1 MATASATLNSPIGTS
16 NNALTTDADN
26 GARNSNAMVGSGTP
40 MRGGDL
46 ARSITGSA
54 LTDPMGMIRD
64 MVRQPSVRKVLPIV
78 VIMMVVAAFGLAS
91 MSMKTPPMRALTMM
105 LPEADKQLAME
116 TLKTANFK
124 PEIDNNTGQIM
135 VPGDKYQ
142 EARMLLSS
150 KGLPRTEVQGMDT
163 LKDMPAMTTSQ
174 FMEQVRYNNAM
185 EQELAKTISQIAG
198 IRSARVH
205 LAAPKQS
212 VFVRDRVPTKASV
225 IISRAPGKEV
235 SSANVQAIISLVASS
250 VPYLAPENVS
260 VVDNFGS
267 LMNEMLGPQP
277 LGLTGA
283 ELQQK
288 QQMEDL
294 YRTRLIQLLAP
305 IVGAENVSAQVSMQ
319 LDFTQEEITTEDF
332 DQGDKGPKT
341 RSELYVEDRNTFKD
355 AIGIPGS
362 LTNTPPNPPI
372 NPASSD
378 ATPADPNKGVSEK
391 GVQVVARSTKNY
403 ELDRSVRH
411 TKSAMG
417 NISKLGVG
425 VLINERPIP
434 AGMKVEKPADGSPAP
449 TTIPYTQEEL
459 DRLNQLVRGAV
470 GFNDKRGDVVT
481 VVATRFEPPVD
492 PNAVP
497 WYKDEALASLAN
509 SGVIALLFLMAVVR
523 PMIKKLIK
531 PEVDPAAI
539 AAAAMAAAAA
549 EAATAEKARTDRIAA
564 AEADAAARVVAERA
578 AREEAEEKARK
589 AAEVQ
594 AEAERQAAEALAKES
609 QMAEEAAAAE
619 ASRMAEEEAAR
630 EAERLAALELQAEAG
645 GEDVELEE
653 GESLDDLKARMGKL
667 KPKKPSIPSDLLNNA
682 NSYDDK
688 VALIRMIVADNSG
701 RVASV
706 MRNMIQP

>member
-1 MATASATLNSPIGTS
+1 MATASATLNSPLGTS
-16 NNALTTDADN
+16 NNALTTTD
-26 GARNSNAMVGSGTP
+26 GSSTGSSMVTSGTP
-40 MRGGDL
+40 LRSTDL
-46 ARSITGSA
+46 ARSAANTA
-54 LTDPMGMIRD
+54 LSDPMGMVRD
-64 MVRQPSVRKVLPIV
+64 LVRQPTVKKALPII
-78 VIMMVVAAFGLAS
+78 VILMVVAAFGLAS
-91 MSMKTPPMRALTMM
+91 MSMKTPSYRPLTMM
-105 LPEADKQLAME
+105 LPENDKQLAIE
-116 TLKTANFK
+116 TLKAGNFD
-124 PEIDNNTGQIM
+124 PQVDNNTGQIM

-142 EARMLLSS
+142 EARMLLAS
-150 KGLPRTEVQGMDT
+150 KGLPRTEAQGMDT

-225 IISRAPGKEV
+225 IITRAPGKQV

-260 VVDNFGS
+260 VVDNYGT
-267 LMNEMLGPQP
+267 LMNEMLGEAP

-283 ELQQK
+283 QLQQK

-305 IVGAENVSAQVSMQ
+305 IVGEANVSAQVSLQ

-332 DQGDKGPKT
+332 DQRDKGPKT
-341 RSELYVEDRNTFKD
+341 RSELYVEDRNSFKD
-355 AIGIPGS
+355 AIGVPGS
-362 LTNTPPNPPI
+362 LSNTPPNPPQ
-372 NPASSD
+372 NPASSET
-378 ATPADPNKGVSEK
+378 AVSDPNKGVSEK

-403 ELDRSVRH
+403 ELDRAVRH
-411 TKSAMG
+411 TKTAMG
-417 NISKLGVG
+417 NVQKLGVG

-434 AGMKVEKPADGSPAP
+434 AGTKVEKPADGSAAP

-492 PNAVP
+492 PDAVP
-497 WYKDEALASLAN
+497 WYKDESLASLAN
-509 SGVIALLFLMAVVR
+509 SGVVALLFITFLLFVVR
-523 PMIKKLIK
+523 PMIKKLNK
-531 PEVDPAAI
+531 PEVDPAAL
-539 AAAAMAAAAA
+539 AAAALAAASA
-549 EAATAEKARTDRIAA
+549 EAASAEKMRTERIAN
-564 AEADAAARVVAERA
+564 AEAEAAVRATQERA
-578 AREEAEEKARK
+578 AREEAEEKIRK
-589 AAEVQ
+589 A
-594 AEAERQAAEALAKES
+594 KEEELMQL
-609 QMAEEAAAAE
+609 QMAEEASAAE
-619 ASRMAEEEAAR
+619 SVRMAEEEAAR
-630 EAERLAALELQAEAG
+630 EAERLAAASEEPEG
-645 GEDVELEE
+645 PTDVELAE
-653 GESLDDLKARMGKL
+653 GETLEDLKARMGNL
-667 KPKKPSIPSDLLNNA
+667 KPKKQAIPADLLNNA

-701 RVASV
+701 RVAGV
-706 MRNMIQP
+706 MRGMIES

>member
-1 MATASATLNSPIGTS
+1 
-16 NNALTTDADN
+16 
-26 GARNSNAMVGSGTP
+26 MVASGTP
-40 MRGGDL
+40 LRSTDV
-46 ARSITGSA
+46 ARSVANTA
-54 LTDPMGMIRD
+54 LSDPMGMVRD
-64 MVRQPSVRKVLPIV
+64 LVRQPTVKKALPII
-78 VIMMVVAAFGLAS
+78 VILMVVAAFGLAS
-91 MSMKTPPMRALTMM
+91 MSMKTPSYRPLTMM
-105 LPEADKQLAME
+105 LPETDKQLAIE
-116 TLKTANFK
+116 TLKAGNFD
-124 PEIDNNTGQIM
+124 PQLDNNTGQIM

-142 EARMLLSS
+142 EARMLLAS
-150 KGLPRTEVQGMDT
+150 KGLPRTEVQGMET

-198 IRSARVH
+198 IRNARVH

-225 IISRAPGKEV
+225 IITRAPGKQV
-235 SSANVQAIISLVASS
+235 SSANVQAIIALVASS

-260 VVDNFGS
+260 VVDNYGT
-267 LMNEMLGPQP
+267 LMNEMLGEAP

-283 ELQQK
+283 QLQQK

-305 IVGAENVSAQVSMQ
+305 IVGEANVSAQVSLQ

-341 RSELYVEDRNTFKD
+341 RSELYVEDRNSFKD
-355 AIGIPGS
+355 AIGVPGS
-362 LTNTPPNPPI
+362 LSNTPPNPPQ
-372 NPASSD
+372 NPAASET
-378 ATPADPNKGVSEK
+378 AVADPNKGVSEK

-403 ELDRSVRH
+403 ELDRAVRH

-417 NISKLGVG
+417 NIQKLGVG

-434 AGMKVEKPADGSPAP
+434 AGTKVEKPADGSAAP

-492 PNAVP
+492 PDAVP
-497 WYKDEALASLAN
+497 WYKDESLASLAN
-509 SGVIALLFLMAVVR
+509 SGVVALLFISFLLFVVR
-523 PMIKKLIK
+523 PMIKKLNK
-531 PEVDPAAI
+531 PEIDPASL
-539 AAAAMAAAAA
+539 AAAALAAASA
-549 EAATAEKARTDRIAA
+549 EAASAEKMRTERIAA
-564 AEADAAARVVAERA
+564 AEADAAVRATQERL
-578 AREEAEEKARK
+578 AREEAEEKVRK
-589 AAEVQ
+589 A
-594 AEAERQAAEALAKES
+594 KEEELMQL
-609 QMAEEAAAAE
+609 QMAEEASAAE
-619 ASRMAEEEAAR
+619 SVRMAEEEAAR
-630 EAERLAALELQAEAG
+630 EAERLAAASEEPEG
-645 GEDVELEE
+645 PTDVELAE
-653 GESLDDLKARMGKL
+653 GETLEDLKARMGNL
-667 KPKKPSIPSDLLNNA
+667 KPKKQAIPADLLNNA

-701 RVASV
+701 RVAGV
-706 MRNMIQP
+706 MRGMIES

>member
-1 MATASATLNSPIGTS
+1 
-16 NNALTTDADN
+16 
-26 GARNSNAMVGSGTP
+26 
-40 MRGGDL
+40 
-46 ARSITGSA
+46 
-54 LTDPMGMIRD
+54 
-64 MVRQPSVRKVLPIV
+64 
-78 VIMMVVAAFGLAS
+78 
-91 MSMKTPPMRALTMM
+91 
-105 LPEADKQLAME
+105 
-116 TLKTANFK
+116 
-124 PEIDNNTGQIM
+124 
-135 VPGDKYQ
+135 
-142 EARMLLSS
+142 
-150 KGLPRTEVQGMDT
+150 
-163 LKDMPAMTTSQ
+163 
-174 FMEQVRYNNAM
+174 
-185 EQELAKTISQIAG
+185 
-198 IRSARVH
+198 
-205 LAAPKQS
+205 
-212 VFVRDRVPTKASV
+212 VPTKASV
-225 IISRAPGKEV
+225 IITRAPGKEV

-260 VVDNFGS
+260 VVDNYGS

-294 YRTRLIQLLAP
+294 YRTRLLQLLAP
-305 IVGAENVSAQVSMQ
+305 IVGAENVTAQVTLQ

-362 LTNTPPNPPI
+362 LSSTPPNPPI
-372 NPASSD
+372 NPAATD

-403 ELDRSVRH
+403 ELDRAVRH

-434 AGMKVEKPADGSPAP
+434 AGMKVEKPADGSPPP

-470 GFNDKRGDVVT
+470 GFNDQRGDVVT

-509 SGVIALLFLMAVVR
+509 SGVVAVLFLLFLMAVVR

-539 AAAAMAAAAA
+539 AAAALAAAAA
-549 EAATAEKARTDRIAA
+549 EAATAEKLRTERIAA
-564 AEADAAARVVAERA
+564 AEAEAAARVVAERA

-589 AAEVQ
+589 EAEAQ
-594 AEAERQAAEALAKES
+594 AEAERLAAEALAKEAE
-609 QMAEEAAAAE
+609 MAEEAAAAE
-619 ASRMAEEEAAR
+619 AARMAEEEAAR
-630 EAERLAALELQAEAG
+630 EAERLAALELQAES
-645 GEDVELEE
+645 GEEVELEE

-667 KPKKPSIPSDLLNNA
+667 KPKKASIPADLLNNA

-688 VALIRMIVADNSG
+688 VALIRMIVSDNSG

-706 MRNMIQP
+706 MRNMIES

>member
-1 MATASATLNSPIGTS
+1 MATASATLNTPLGTS
-16 NNALTTDADN
+16 NNALTTSDSPTT
-26 GARNSNAMVGSGTP
+26 GTSMVTSGTP
-40 MRGGDL
+40 LRSNDV
-46 ARSITGSA
+46 ARSVANTA
-54 LTDPMGMIRD
+54 LSDPMGMVRD
-64 MVRQPSVRKVLPIV
+64 LVRQPSVKKALPII
-78 VIMMVVAAFGLAS
+78 VILMVVAAFGLAS
-91 MSMKTPPMRALTMM
+91 MSMKTPSYRALTMM
-105 LPEADKQLAME
+105 LPEADKQLAIE
-116 TLKTANFK
+116 TLKNGNFN
-124 PEIDNNTGQIM
+124 PQVDNNTGQIM

-142 EARMLLSS
+142 EARMLLAS
-150 KGLPRTEVQGMDT
+150 KGLPRTEAQGMDT

-225 IISRAPGKEV
+225 IITRAPGKQV

-260 VVDNFGS
+260 VVDNYGT
-267 LMNEMLGPQP
+267 LMNEMLGEAP

-283 ELQQK
+283 QLQQK

-305 IVGAENVSAQVSMQ
+305 IVGEANVSAQVSLQ

-332 DQGDKGPKT
+332 DQRDKGPKT
-341 RSELYVEDRNTFKD
+341 RSELFVEDRNSFKD
-355 AIGIPGS
+355 AIGVPGS
-362 LTNTPPNPPI
+362 LSNTPPNPPQ
-372 NPASSD
+372 NPASSE
-378 ATPADPNKGVSEK
+378 TSVSDPNKGVSEK

-403 ELDRSVRH
+403 ELDRAVRH

-417 NISKLGVG
+417 NIQKLGVG

-434 AGMKVEKPADGSPAP
+434 PGTKVEKPADGSPAP

-481 VVATRFEPPVD
+481 VVATRFEPPID
-492 PNAVP
+492 PDAVP
-497 WYKDEALASLAN
+497 WYKDETLASLAN
-509 SGVIALLFLMAVVR
+509 SGVIAVLFLIFLLFVVR
-523 PMIKKLIK
+523 PMIKKLNK
-531 PEVDPAAI
+531 PEVDPAAL
-539 AAAAMAAAAA
+539 AAAALAAASA
-549 EAATAEKARTDRIAA
+549 EAASAEKMRTERIAA
-564 AEADAAARVVAERA
+564 AEAEAAVRATQERL

-589 AAEVQ
+589 A
-594 AEAERQAAEALAKES
+594 KEEELMQL
-609 QMAEEAAAAE
+609 QMAEEASAAE
-619 ASRMAEEEAAR
+619 AVRMAEEEAAR
-630 EAERLAALELQAEAG
+630 EAERLAAASEEPEG
-645 GEDVELEE
+645 PTDVELAE
-653 GESLDDLKARMGKL
+653 GETLEDLKARMGNL
-667 KPKKPSIPSDLLNNA
+667 KPKKQAIPADLLNNA

-701 RVASV
+701 RVAGV
-706 MRNMIQP
+706 MRGMIES

>member
-1 MATASATLNSPIGTS
+1 MATASATLNSPLGTS
-16 NNALTTDADN
+16 NNALTTTD
-26 GARNSNAMVGSGTP
+26 GSSTGSSMVTSGTP
-40 MRGGDL
+40 LRSNDL
-46 ARSITGSA
+46 ARSVANTA
-54 LTDPMGMIRD
+54 LSDPMGMVRD
-64 MVRQPSVRKVLPIV
+64 LVRQPTVKKALPII
-78 VIMMVVAAFGLAS
+78 VILMVVAAFGLAS
-91 MSMKTPPMRALTMM
+91 MSMKTPSYRPLTMM
-105 LPEADKQLAME
+105 LPENDKQLAIE
-116 TLKTANFK
+116 TLKAGSFD
-124 PEIDNNTGQIM
+124 PQVDNNTGQIM

-142 EARMLLSS
+142 EARMLLAS
-150 KGLPRTEVQGMDT
+150 KGLPRTEAQGMDT

-225 IISRAPGKEV
+225 IITRAPGKQV

-260 VVDNFGS
+260 VVDNYGT
-267 LMNEMLGPQP
+267 LMNEMLGEAP

-283 ELQQK
+283 QLQQK

-305 IVGAENVSAQVSMQ
+305 IVGEANVSAQVSLQ

-332 DQGDKGPKT
+332 DQRDKGPKT
-341 RSELYVEDRNTFKD
+341 RSELYVEDRNSFKD
-355 AIGIPGS
+355 AIGVPGS
-362 LTNTPPNPPI
+362 LSNTPPNPPQ
-372 NPASSD
+372 NPASSE
-378 ATPADPNKGVSEK
+378 TSVSDPNKGVSEK

-403 ELDRSVRH
+403 ELDRAVRH
-411 TKSAMG
+411 TKTAMG
-417 NISKLGVG
+417 NVQKLGVG

-434 AGMKVEKPADGSPAP
+434 AGTKVEKPADGSAAP

-492 PNAVP
+492 PDAVP
-497 WYKDEALASLAN
+497 WYKDESLASLAN
-509 SGVIALLFLMAVVR
+509 SGVVALLFITFLLFVVS
-523 PMIKKLIK
+523 PMIKKLNK
-531 PEVDPAAI
+531 PEVDPAAL
-539 AAAAMAAAAA
+539 AAAALAAASAEAAAA
-549 EAATAEKARTDRIAA
+549 EKMRTERIAN
-564 AEADAAARVVAERA
+564 AEADAAVRAAQERA
-578 AREEAEEKARK
+578 AREEAEEKVRK
-589 AAEVQ
+589 A
-594 AEAERQAAEALAKES
+594 KEEELMQL
-609 QMAEEAAAAE
+609 QMAEEASAAE
-619 ASRMAEEEAAR
+619 SVRMAEEEAAR
-630 EAERLAALELQAEAG
+630 EAERLAAASEAPEG
-645 GEDVELEE
+645 PTDVELAE
-653 GESLDDLKARMGKL
+653 GESLEDLKARMGNL
-667 KPKKPSIPSDLLNNA
+667 KPKKQAIPADLLNNA

-701 RVASV
+701 RVAGV
-706 MRNMIQP
+706 MRGMIES

>member
-1 MATASATLNSPIGTS
+1 MATASATLNSPLGTS
-16 NNALTTDADN
+16 NNALTTTD
-26 GARNSNAMVGSGTP
+26 GSSTGSSMVTSGTP
-40 MRGGDL
+40 LRSTDL
-46 ARSITGSA
+46 ARSAANTA
-54 LTDPMGMIRD
+54 LSDPMGMVRD
-64 MVRQPSVRKVLPIV
+64 LVRQPTVKKALPII
-78 VIMMVVAAFGLAS
+78 VILMVVAAFGLAS
-91 MSMKTPPMRALTMM
+91 MSMKTPSYRPLTMM
-105 LPEADKQLAME
+105 LPENDKQLAIE
-116 TLKTANFK
+116 TLKAGNFD
-124 PEIDNNTGQIM
+124 PQVDNNTGQIM

-142 EARMLLSS
+142 EARMLLAS
-150 KGLPRTEVQGMDT
+150 KGLPRTEAQGMDT

-225 IISRAPGKEV
+225 IITRAPGKQV

-260 VVDNFGS
+260 VVDNYGT
-267 LMNEMLGPQP
+267 LMNEMLGEAP

-283 ELQQK
+283 QLQQK

-305 IVGAENVSAQVSMQ
+305 IVGEANVSAQVSLQ

-332 DQGDKGPKT
+332 DQRDKGPKT
-341 RSELYVEDRNTFKD
+341 RSELYVEDRNSFKD
-355 AIGIPGS
+355 AIGVPGS
-362 LTNTPPNPPI
+362 LSNTPPNPPQ
-372 NPASSD
+372 NPASSET
-378 ATPADPNKGVSEK
+378 AVADPNKGVSEK

-403 ELDRSVRH
+403 ELDRAVRH
-411 TKSAMG
+411 TKTAMG
-417 NISKLGVG
+417 NVQKLGVG

-434 AGMKVEKPADGSPAP
+434 AGTKVEKPADGSAAP

-492 PNAVP
+492 PDAVP
-497 WYKDEALASLAN
+497 WYKDESLASLAN
-509 SGVIALLFLMAVVR
+509 SGVVALLFITFLLFVVS
-523 PMIKKLIK
+523 PMIKKLNK
-531 PEVDPAAI
+531 PEVDPAAL
-539 AAAAMAAAAA
+539 AAAALAAASA
-549 EAATAEKARTDRIAA
+549 EAASAEKMRTERIAN
-564 AEADAAARVVAERA
+564 AEAEAAVRATQERA
-578 AREEAEEKARK
+578 AREEAEEKIRK
-589 AAEVQ
+589 A
-594 AEAERQAAEALAKES
+594 KEEELMQL
-609 QMAEEAAAAE
+609 QMAEEASAAE
-619 ASRMAEEEAAR
+619 SVRMAEEEAAR
-630 EAERLAALELQAEAG
+630 EAERLAAASEEPEG
-645 GEDVELEE
+645 PTDVELAE
-653 GESLDDLKARMGKL
+653 GESLEDLKARMGNL
-667 KPKKPSIPSDLLNNA
+667 KPKKQAIPADLLNNA

-701 RVASV
+701 RVAGV
-706 MRNMIQP
+706 MRGMIES